1 MSASSLSAPAAP
13 PFIAP
18 ALRPDAS
25 HRPGRRA
32 SSRSSTPTW
41 LSRVAREL
49 WQVRQTWR
57 TLRTMQT
64 LQAQQAEQSAAA
76 TAPSPEPAA
85 AAGAGTAAASRRRGA
100 KPSPRPTLALQGVN
114 FLVFQT
120 AWFAA
125 VLGAAQ
131 HSPLWGTGTVLAA
144 IGWHLAAAAR
154 PAREARLVA
163 AAVAIGF
170 CVETAVAWQGHVAY
184 PSGQPIELLA
194 PYWMVALWGLLAITL
209 NVTMRWLKGRHALAA
224 LLGAIA
230 GPASFYSGVQLGGA
244 RFVDTLPALLTL
256 AGSWAVLLPV
266 LMLLSTR
273 FDGVGSGG
281 RGGRLAGEVGE
292 VSGDTDDTNDTNDPD
307 DAREPTRV

>member
-1 MSASSLSAPAAP
+1 MSALSLIAFRSPWRRVSDATSA
-13 PFIAP
+13 
-18 ALRPDAS
+18 
-25 HRPGRRA
+25 
-32 SSRSSTPTW
+32 STW
-41 LSRVAREL
+41 MSRVAREL

-64 LQAQQAEQSAAA
+64 LAQQAQQAENSQQPAVPTPAPKLAPIQAQARARSARV
-76 TAPSPEPAA
+76 SG
-85 AAGAGTAAASRRRGA
+85 GARRRSMN
-100 KPSPRPTLALQGVN
+100 SPTRPTLALKGVN

-131 HSPLWGTGTVLAA
+131 HTPLWGTATVLAA

-154 PAREARLVA
+154 PAQEARLVA
-163 AAVAIGF
+163 AVALIGF
-170 CVETAVAWQGHVAY
+170 GVETAVVLQGHVVY

-194 PYWMVALWGLLAITL
+194 PYWMVALWALLAITL

-224 LLGAIA
+224 LIGAIA

-266 LMLLSTR
+266 LMVLSVR
-273 FDGVGSGG
+273 FDGVVVGARRGS
-281 RGGRLAGEVGE
+281 
-292 VSGDTDDTNDTNDPD
+292 DTES
-307 DAREPTRV
+307 AHV

>member
-1 MSASSLSAPAAP
+1 MPKL
-13 PFIAP
+13 AP
-18 ALRPDAS
+18 ALAPA
-25 HRPGRRA
+25 
-32 SSRSSTPTW
+32 W

-64 LQAQQAEQSAAA
+64 LQAQQAQQAEQSA
-76 TAPSPEPAA
+76 TPSPPSEQWAPALP
-85 AAGAGTAAASRRRGA
+85 AAGAASSTRRRGA

-131 HSPLWGTGTVLAA
+131 HNPLWGTGTVLAA

>member
-1 MSASSLSAPAAP
+1 MSGG
-13 PFIAP
+13 AP
-18 ALRPDAS
+18 AL
-25 HRPGRRA
+25 
-32 SSRSSTPTW
+32 TW
-41 LSRVAREL
+41 LARVAREL

-57 TLRTMQT
+57 TLWAMQT
-64 LQAQQAEQSAAA
+64 LAQQAQQAENPTRPALPP
-76 TAPSPEPAA
+76 APTSLHQRSSRQPG
-85 AAGAGTAAASRRRGA
+85 GARRR
-100 KPSPRPTLALQGVN
+100 KPNPPTRPTLALKGVN

-131 HSPLWGTGTVLAA
+131 HTPLWGTGAVLAA

-154 PAREARLVA
+154 PLQEARLVA
-163 AAVAIGF
+163 AITLIGF
-170 CVETAVAWQGHVAY
+170 GVETAVVLQGHVAY

-209 NVTMRWLKGRHALAA
+209 NVTMRWLKGHHALAA
-224 LLGAIA
+224 LIGAIA

-266 LMLLSTR
+266 LMVLSVR
-273 FDGVGSGG
+273 FDGVAVGL
-281 RGGRLAGEVGE
+281 RRAGESASKHV
-292 VSGDTDDTNDTNDPD
+292 
-307 DAREPTRV
+307 